1 MAYNLDYTQTAVLL
15 AAYEQKKKPTTFLKS
30 RYFPDGTNF
39 GTDEVIV
46 EYKQGNQ
53 KIAPFVAP
61 EVGGKV
67 VKRDGYSVKAY
78 QPAFIAPKRALS
90 VDTLK
95 RKGFGEAYYNQLSP
109 AERALAITADDM
121 AEMDEMI
128 VRREEAMC
136 SEVMHTNKL
145 EMKHYSDD
153 NKLLETKHIFYYE
166 GDANPAIYTPT
177 VAWTSPDADILGDC
191 AAIAASMKKRG
202 LAATDVILGTEAA
215 DAVLNNEKI
224 QKLLDNRNYNI
235 GTIDPTLKFDDVVV
249 LGQLNCKGHMLTFI
263 QYVGTYEAEDGT
275 VKDYIN
281 SKDIIVTAPA
291 CGQTN
296 YGAITQIDYGSA
308 DFTTHVGKRVPLY
321 EVAGQVKSVALRTA
335 PLVQPVNKDPF
346 IKATVVFE

>member
-30 RYFPDGTNF
+30 RYFPDGVTF
-39 GTDEVIV
+39 GTDEVLV
-46 EYKQGNQ
+46 EYKDGNQ

-67 VKRDGYSVKAY
+67 VKRDGYTVKSY

-95 RKGFGEAYYNQLSP
+95 KKGFGEAYYNQLSP

-136 SEVMHTNKL
+136 AEVLQNNALTMN
-145 EMKHYSDD
+145 HYSDD
-153 NKLLETKHIFYYE
+153 NNLLEVKHIFYYD
-166 GDANPAIYTPT
+166 GDANDAIYTPSA
-177 VAWTSPDADILGDC
+177 AWGTADADILGDC
-191 AAIAASMKKRG
+191 AAIALSMKKRG

-215 DAVLNNEKI
+215 DALLNDEKI

-235 GTIDPTLKFDDVVV
+235 GVIDPTEQFDDAV
-249 LGQLNCKGHMLTFI
+249 LLAQLNCKGHKLNFI
-263 QYVGTYEAEDGT
+263 QYTGTYEAEDGT
-275 VKDYIN
+275 IKDYIN
-281 SKDIIVTAPA
+281 STDIIVTAPG

-296 YGAITQIDYGSA
+296 YGAITQIDYGQA

-321 EVAGQVKSVALRTA
+321 EVEKQVKSVTLRTA
-335 PLVQPVNKDPF
+335 PLVQPVNKNPF
-346 IKATVVFE
+346 IKATVIFD